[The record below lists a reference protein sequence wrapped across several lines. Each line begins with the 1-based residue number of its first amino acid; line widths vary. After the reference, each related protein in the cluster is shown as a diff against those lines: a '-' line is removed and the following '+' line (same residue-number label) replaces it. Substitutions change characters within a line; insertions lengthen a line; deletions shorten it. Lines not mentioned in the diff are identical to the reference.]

1 MKFCFNYNAL
11 SALDEFFLI
20 DNAKNR
26 ANIITVVKLD
36 KICDYEAFRQKIIDL
51 AVVHP
56 RLTHRLKKVLAEYY
70 FVPMAQ
76 EKL

>member
-1 MKFCFNYNAL
+1 MQLCFNYDAL

-36 KICDYEAFRQKIIDL
+36 KIRDYETFRQKIIDL

-56 RLTHRLKKVLAEYY
+56 RLTHRLKKFLAEFY
-70 FVPMAQ
+70 FVPLPQ